1 MPAQKEDAYID
12 ESVRGEVKS
21 KDAKKG
27 EKKGEG
33 KQYTMNTRSVKS
45 DGSEK
50 KATSQRKDY
59 SNAEN
64 CTEHWEDEE
73 HLSKNMQAYKDF
85 KAQDGKKGE
94 KGTKR
99 GNGSKSSSSP
109 NKKQKSSKDEPIGS
123 AGSITR
129 VPSKGQKVQ
138 WHALPG
144 YVDGQVV
151 EVVYEEKE
159 VDGKTIKA
167 SKEDPRVVLKSDAS
181 GKICVHKPAVVY
193 WE

>member
-1 MPAQKEDAYID
+1 MND
-12 ESVRGEVKS
+12 SVRGEVKS
-21 KDAKKG
+21 GSQAKKG
-27 EKKGEG
+27 DGEG
-33 KQYTMNTRSVKS
+33 KQYTMNTRSGKKDESV
-45 DGSEK
+45 E

-59 SNAEN
+59 TSAVD
-64 CTEHWEDEE
+64 CTTHWEDED
-73 HLSKNMQAYKDF
+73 HLNKNMQAYKDF
-85 KAQDGKKGE
+85 KAKDCKDEKNSE

-99 GNGSKSSSSP
+99 GNNNKSSSPS
-109 NKKQKSSKDEPIGS
+109 KKQKSSKDEPRGA

-138 WHALPG
+138 WHSLPG
-144 YVDGQVV
+144 YVDGEVV

-159 VDGKTIKA
+159 VDGKKIKA

>member
-1 MPAQKEDAYID
+1 MTGAKDDAYMD

-21 KDAKKG
+21 GSQA
-27 EKKGEG
+27 KKGEG
-33 KQYTMNTRSVKS
+33 KQYTMNTR
-45 DGSEK
+45 GEK
-50 KATSQRKDY
+50 KESSGDKATSQRKDY
-59 SNAEN
+59 TSAVD

-73 HLSKNMQAYKDF
+73 HLNKNMQAYKDF
-85 KAQDGKKGE
+85 KAKDGNDGKDSE
-94 KGTKR
+94 KGKKR
-99 GNGSKSSSSP
+99 GNGNKTSSP
-109 NKKQKSSKDEPIGS
+109 NKKQKSSKDEPKGA

-138 WHALPG
+138 WHSLPG
-144 YVDGQVV
+144 YVDGEVV

-159 VDGKTIKA
+159 VDGKKIKA